1 VDLEQAFLAITG
13 VPDQA
18 QPLTMLINFATAE
31 LADVVQRTDAETG
44 TCSRAWSNAAG
55 SSRGARASHGT
66 GTCPRRSTARWTRRR
81 VTRKQV
87 AEFCGLSP
95 DQAGRVLRRRV
106 AAGTLAHQAVNKG
119 RFYTLA
125 AKPGH

>member
-1 VDLEQAFLAITG
+1 
-13 VPDQA
+13 
-18 QPLTMLINFATAE
+18 M
-31 LADVVQRTDAETG
+31 
-44 TCSRAWSNAAG
+44 
-55 SSRGARASHGT
+55 
-66 GTCPRRSTARWTRRR
+66 
-81 VTRKQV
+81 

-106 AAGTLAHQAVNKG
+106 GAGTLAHQGVNKG